1 MVSGLSGVGMMGGFT
16 GGSVVAGLLMNRLG
30 LDTYFVFALA
40 VVAGALLFVTLAKDR
55 SSKNLEVAPSH

>member
-30 LDTYFVFALA
+30 LNTYFVFALA
-40 VVAGALLFVTLAKDR
+40 GVVGGLLFVTLAKDR
-55 SSKNLEVAPSH
+55 SS